1 MFLSRELNEIM
12 NIIMQP
18 YNIVPNL
25 FSLNMNTSK
34 AIPGKMFSQLEKK
47 VIISYSPLNSLF
59 YK

>member
-18 YNIVPNL
+18 YNIAPNL

-34 AIPGKMFSQLEKK
+34 AIPGKMFSQLEKN
-47 VIISYSPLNSLF
+47 IPTLIHQE
-59 YK
+59 